1 MWPSRHHGC
10 RWADGVSRGQRMLL
24 LENATLRV
32 SLLPDKGSDIAGF
45 LHKPSDTDPLWRS
58 PWPPPFEGHA
68 ASSEG
73 RALSGGDP
81 DLVFLDS
88 YHGGWQEL
96 FPTCG
101 QPAVV
106 QGRRL
111 PAHGEVFRL
120 PWTFEVEVDHP
131 EEVRLRLETRTLTGP
146 FLLQKWL
153 TIRGDRPVLF
163 LRERVVLEGEEPL
176 SFMWGHHPAF
186 GAPFLKPGCRID
198 SDARTV
204 LTSGLHRDPMAR
216 LAPDQRS
223 PWPQAK
229 GRDGGIVDLSLLP
242 PADLRVH
249 DWAYLGDFE
258 EGWVALTDPSASV
271 GFAMRWTTGVMPYL
285 LYWQNL
291 WGAQAEPYAGRSY
304 TVGLEPHSTFPADH
318 ASGSPLLR
326 LEPGEQMDFEM
337 MATVY
342 QGLDRVRSVGG
353 DGVVA

>member
-10 RWADGVSRGQRMLL
+10 RWAEGVSRGQRMLL

-45 LHKPSDTDPLWRS
+45 MHKPSDTDALWRS
-58 PWPPPFEGHA
+58 PWPPPFE
-68 ASSEG
+68 EG
-73 RALSGGDP
+73 GALSGGDP

-96 FPTCG
+96 FPICG

-120 PWTFEVEVDHP
+120 PWTFEVEVDRP
-131 EEVRLRLETRTLTGP
+131 DEVRLRLETRTVTGP
-146 FLLQKWL
+146 CLLQKWL
-153 TIRGDRPVLF
+153 TIRDDQPALF
-163 LRERVVLEGEEPL
+163 LRERLVLEGEEPL

-204 LTSGLHRDPMAR
+204 LTSGLHRDPLAR

-223 PWPQAK
+223 SWPHAK
-229 GRDGGIVDLSLLP
+229 GRDGGTVDLSVLP
-242 PADLRVH
+242 PAELLVH
-249 DWAYLGDFE
+249 DWAYLSDFE
-258 EGWVALTDPSASV
+258 DGWFALTDPAAAV
-271 GFAMRWTTGVMPYL
+271 GFALRWETSVMPYL
-285 LYWQNL
+285 LFWQNL
-291 WGAQAEPYAGRSY
+291 RGALGAPYAGKAY

-326 LEPGEQMDFEM
+326 LVPGEHMDFEM
-337 MATVY
+337 VAVAY
-342 QGLDRVRSVGG
+342 QGLDAVRSVSRE
-353 DGVVA
+353 GVVA